1 MKITVKKALTVNAA
15 AFVFLLL
22 CSLTAYTVGR
32 LAIGATESLI
42 VGGVMLVLGGV
53 CALLAGRVWAL
64 SIPAYI
70 LSSVAMGFSIRA
82 WYIFR
87 GFNNPLWLMLLVSL
101 GATLCLWLF
110 WALSQIRILAEHP
123 DVFTVAYILL
133 SLAAYLAVMLTTKT
147 TYVSTF
153 GYYMLVEIAF
163 LVAMRAEWEDTRG
176 LLRTL
181 SVSSFSV
188 FALVA
193 VAVSLIALAVLS
205 GDGDFDADCC
215 ECVEC
220 LDVDSPRKTKRKK

>member
-1 MKITVKKALTVNAA
+1 MKITAKKALAVNIA
-15 AFVFLLL
+15 AFIFLFL
-22 CSLTAYTVGR
+22 CSLTAYTVGQFS
-32 LAIGATESLI
+32 LDATASLI
-42 VGGVMLVLGGV
+42 AGGVILVLGGV

-70 LSSVAMGFSIRA
+70 LSSVAMGFSIWA

-110 WALSQIRILAEHP
+110 WALSQIRIFAEHP
-123 DVFTVAYILL
+123 DVFTVAYVLL

-147 TYVSTF
+147 TYVSTL

-163 LVAMRAEWEDTRG
+163 LIAMRAEWEDTRG

-205 GDGDFDADCC
+205 GDGDFDADFC
-215 ECVEC
+215 ECVDC
-220 LDVDSPRKTKRKK
+220 LDAGDARKKNRKK